1 MKRALSLAGV
11 LMALIVVLNVEPTRI
26 AEASQTCS
34 TVCSSGPTLQ
44 CTTASGTCTS
54 SSGTVTCCGQT
65 YSCSTIDAG
74 VATRNACLADCN
86 DRYSTCVSFCT
97 TRTCLS
103 ECAAART
110 LCRSDCPPVPQTN
123 FSC

>member
-11 LMALIVVLNVEPTRI
+11 LLALTVVLSVEPIRN

-44 CTTASGTCTS
+44 CTTASGTCST

-65 YSCSTIDAG
+65 YSCSTIDAA
-74 VATRNACLADCN
+74 VAARNACLLDCT
-86 DRYSTCVSFCT
+86 DRYNTCVSFCT

-110 LCRSDCPPVPQTN
+110 LCRSDCPPLPQSS